1 MRWFW
6 IDKFKSFERGRCATA
21 VKAVS
26 ISEEHMQGYFPGYP
40 VMTPTFVI
48 EGFAQMGGILISE
61 TREFRQNLVLAK
73 VSRSKIHRYARP
85 GELMNYAVNLVSL
98 QEDGGLVEATSHIDG
113 ELHVEADLTFA
124 RVSRDVIDRK
134 FFEPV
139 GLLQML
145 RVYGLY
151 DVGVD
156 ENGDPL
162 KIPEYLLEAEKT
174 ATGAY
179 F

>member
-6 IDKFKSFERGRCATA
+6 IDKFKSFERGRSATA

-26 ISEEHMQGYFPGYP
+26 LTEEHLQGYFPGYP
-40 VMTPTFVI
+40 VMTPTFVL

-61 TREFRQNLVLAK
+61 IQEYKENVVLAK
-73 VSRSKIHRYARP
+73 VSRSKIHRYAKA
-85 GELMNYAVNLVSL
+85 GELMDYSVNLLSL
-98 QEDGGLVEATSHIDG
+98 QEDGGLIEATSHINV
-113 ELHVEADLTFA
+113 ELQVEAELTFA
-124 RVSRDVIDRK
+124 QVSRTVIDRK

-145 RVYGLY
+145 RIYGLY
-151 DVGVD
+151 DVAVD
-156 ENGDPL
+156 AEGNPL
-162 KIPEYLLEAEKT
+162 KIPAYLLEAEKA
-174 ATGAY
+174 ATGTY